1 LDSDE
6 NCEIGIE
13 STVAKVEEFNSEIYL
28 TVLRRGGAS
37 VENIEKVLEK
47 YSEKVNFSTSFKTVS
62 NDTKIGEC
70 APGQFENNFINLSKD
85 DYSLCT

>member
-1 LDSDE
+1 LDSSE

-28 TVLRRGGAS
+28 TILRRGGIS
-37 VENIEKVLEK
+37 VENIEKILEK
-47 YSEKVNFSTSFKTVS
+47 YSEKVHFSTSFKTVS

-70 APGQFENNFINLSKD
+70 APGQYVKIEINSE
-85 DYSLCT
+85 